1 MINILICDDEINDAN
16 IVKACIENLLDSK
29 NIAYNIEICLNA
41 TELIEKSKNVN
52 FLFLDME
59 INGIS
64 GIDMGLKLRT
74 LKNQC
79 HIIIT
84 SNYQKYLLDGY
95 SIKPDRYIL
104 KPYTQDQFNMIMEPV
119 FNEYLNENRYIMDEK
134 IPGTKI
140 YINDIYY
147 LEYSRKY
154 TYLYLHN
161 RTIKTPYSL
170 SYWKSTLCNETFAQC
185 YKSILVNLKKINYV
199 DKQDVILQNNVKL
212 PVSRFYKKTFEEAW
226 INEMSKSI

>member
-104 KPYTQDQFNMIMEPV
+104 KPYTQDQFNMIM
-119 FNEYLNENRYIMDEK
+119 
-134 IPGTKI
+134 
-140 YINDIYY
+140 
-147 LEYSRKY
+147 
-154 TYLYLHN
+154 
-161 RTIKTPYSL
+161 
-170 SYWKSTLCNETFAQC
+170 
-185 YKSILVNLKKINYV
+185 
-199 DKQDVILQNNVKL
+199 
-212 PVSRFYKKTFEEAW
+212 
-226 INEMSKSI
+226 

>member
-1 MINILICDDEINDAN
+1 
-16 IVKACIENLLDSK
+16 
-29 NIAYNIEICLNA
+29 
-41 TELIEKSKNVN
+41 
-52 FLFLDME
+52 
-59 INGIS
+59 
-64 GIDMGLKLRT
+64 
-74 LKNQC
+74 
-79 HIIIT
+79 
-84 SNYQKYLLDGY
+84 
-95 SIKPDRYIL
+95 
-104 KPYTQDQFNMIMEPV
+104 MIMEPV

-170 SYWKSTLCNETFAQC
+170 SYWKSTLCNETF
-185 YKSILVNLKKINYV
+185 V
-199 DKQDVILQNNVKL
+199 QNNVKL

>member
-1 MINILICDDEINDAN
+1 
-16 IVKACIENLLDSK
+16 
-29 NIAYNIEICLNA
+29 
-41 TELIEKSKNVN
+41 
-52 FLFLDME
+52 
-59 INGIS
+59 
-64 GIDMGLKLRT
+64 
-74 LKNQC
+74 
-79 HIIIT
+79 
-84 SNYQKYLLDGY
+84 
-95 SIKPDRYIL
+95 
-104 KPYTQDQFNMIMEPV
+104 MIMEPV

-212 PVSRFYKKTFEEAW
+212 PVSRFYKKNFEEAW